1 VPRGGITAKPHAV
14 GTFAYSSQI
23 FRFLIC
29 LFSVFFCGF
38 AALPPPVRYL
48 EKERLRLGGVAAK
61 KIACLTESR
70 RLSAREAA
78 KPQNRKAAK
87 PQSHRSRKTTEQ

>member
-1 VPRGGITAKPHAV
+1 MQ
-14 GTFAYSSQI
+14 GTFLRAYSSQI

-29 LFSVFFCGF
+29 RFSDLLLRFCGS
-38 AALPPPVRYL
+38 AASRAESLWLSVRYL